1 MENLLNQNISTYWSL
16 GGLLA
21 YVLTQDVSEAQKW
34 HDDAD
39 SAAIVGLLVSAKPFK
54 RLPPVQNDNSSEVD
68 TEIKDALGSV
78 LCSLTKGLLRSKA
91 IKPLRGPRVDIG
103 PDEWVGRTFV
113 FSVEQGDAADD
124 VEYLGKQEYR
134 WSHLLFS
141 SSDAID
147 IWGPKNS
154 LTEDNPPNSVTT
166 HSVTSYDNL
175 FIESGNMF
183 EIVYEGERFHLN
195 KTVGLVYISYL
206 LSHPCQ
212 EIDAFDL
219 RINVN
224 PLDSELTNE
233 ELATYS
239 SNELEVE
246 GLTIGSWSEE
256 GTKIDATTKRQIEY
270 EFGRLQR
277 LYDIATETGDESS
290 QSELQEELEFYKSYL
305 SGSVDIHGKLRKEN
319 SSLER
324 NRKAVG
330 KAISAAKKN
339 IRKFSPALA
348 DHFDEA
354 IVTGKSLKYWPM
366 VTVTWNTNI

>member
-1 MENLLNQNISTYWSL
+1 METLSNQNISTYWSL

-34 HDDAD
+34 HDDDA
-39 SAAIVGLLVSAKPFK
+39 SAAIVGLLVSRKPFK
-54 RLPPVQNDNSSEVD
+54 RSSTGQNDNSSKVD
-68 TEIKDALGSV
+68 TEITDALGAV
-78 LCSLTKGLLRSKA
+78 ICSLTKGLLRSKA
-91 IKPLRGPRVDIG
+91 IKTLREPRADIG

-113 FSVEQGDAADD
+113 FSIKHGDAADD
-124 VEYLGKQEYR
+124 EKYIGKIEHR

-175 FIESGNMF
+175 FIESGNTF

-195 KTVGLVYISYL
+195 KTVGLSYIRYL

-270 EFGRLQR
+270 EIGSLQR

-290 QSELQEELEFYKSYL
+290 QSELQEELEFLKSYL
-305 SGSVDIHGKLRKEN
+305 SGSVDIHGKLRQEN
-319 SSLER
+319 SKLEN

-330 KAISAAKKN
+330 KAISKAKKN
-339 IRKFSPALA
+339 IRKFSPGLA

-354 IVTGKSLKYWPM
+354 IVTGKSLKYLPQEP
-366 VTVTWNTNI
+366 VIWNLNT